1 MSESAP
7 HLTEDQ
13 IVDAL
18 AEALGEL
25 GLSASSQ
32 DTGGGISCVIVER
45 KDGGEIIWGTADV
58 TWGAA
63 ITNEEGE
70 QVSSITTTWPSDST
84 DIAATAR
91 ALLKPSIMNGA
102 TVSEKGIQPGQ

>member
-7 HLTEDQ
+7 ELSEDE
-13 IVDAL
+13 IVEAL
-18 AEALGEL
+18 AEALGDL
-25 GLSASSQ
+25 GLSAISQ

-63 ITNEEGE
+63 ITDEEGE
-70 QVSSITTTWPSDST
+70 QVSSITTTWPSDSP
-84 DIAATAR
+84 DIAATAQ
-91 ALLKPSIMNGA
+91 ALLEPSIRNGA
-102 TVSEKGIQPGQ
+102 AVSAK

>member
-7 HLTEDQ
+7 ELSEDE
-13 IVDAL
+13 IVEAL
-18 AEALGEL
+18 AEALSEL

-70 QVSSITTTWPSDST
+70 QVSSITTTWPSDSP
-84 DIAATAR
+84 DIAATAQ
-91 ALLKPSIMNGA
+91 ALLEPSIRNGA
-102 TVSEKGIQPGQ
+102 AVSAK